1 MMTAITCSPHIA
13 TMRLSG
19 APVINAISGRSVG
32 AGRGAGGVNREAEKL
47 VGKMAAIACG
57 VIVGDGLRL
66 VIVAAAIGVTVTSS
80 VGVASITG
88 VEVGSGVAVEVD
100 CGVSVGASVGVSVA
114 REVAVGLGVNVPVV
128 DCVGTFVAADVGV
141 DVAADV
147 GVAAA
152 DVAVGDGVLVVGVK
166 SEVLTT
172 CVYFEPRFK
181 SSRYSTVIVCGSGA
195 SDK

>member
-1 MMTAITCSPHIA
+1 M
-13 TMRLSG
+13 
-19 APVINAISGRSVG
+19 
-32 AGRGAGGVNREAEKL
+32 
-47 VGKMAAIACG
+47 
-57 VIVGDGLRL
+57 
-66 VIVAAAIGVTVTSS
+66 
-80 VGVASITG
+80 
-88 VEVGSGVAVEVD
+88 
-100 CGVSVGASVGVSVA
+100 GVSVA

-152 DVAVGDGVLVVGVK
+152 ADVAVGDGVLVVGVK
-166 SEVLTT
+166 SEVLTI